1 MAEEKI
7 LHLGRGTENPVL
19 IYIKCVNNVLT
30 RSLLGT
36 VAELVE
42 AILAEDKG
50 GISAK
55 IGRVPVCSFRT
66 VPSLVC

>member
-7 LHLGRGTENPVL
+7 LHLGRGTGNPVL
-19 IYIKCVNNVLT
+19 IYIKCVNNGLT

-50 GISAK
+50 VLVRKSGEFLCV
-55 IGRVPVCSFRT
+55 RFQRCPV
-66 VPSLVC
+66 